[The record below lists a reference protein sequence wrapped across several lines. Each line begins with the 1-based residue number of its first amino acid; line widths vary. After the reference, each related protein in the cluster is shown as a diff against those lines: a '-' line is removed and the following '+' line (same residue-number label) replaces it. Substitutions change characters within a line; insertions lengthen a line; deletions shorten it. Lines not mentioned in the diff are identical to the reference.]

1 MTLLLSFIEVV
12 RVISFTAEPNDFQPV
27 YADINTIV

>member
-12 RVISFTAEPNDFQPV
+12 RVISFTLESNDFQPV
-27 YADINTIV
+27 YAEDDTIV